1 MGGFPRGVSSKP
13 TGESTSPLW
22 VGDLPKFCTIIERSI
37 VSPSWHFLGSFH
49 KGLRSI
55 VSLVTI
61 YFPSFVLAW
70 RAIIGIVYVLKA
82 TRNLFY
88 LTNNWI
94 IMNHL
99 THRVNI
105 YLFQSMNNALMC
117 PEFGLQTSRCTA
129 QCRICSIRV
138 HDRWFLSN

>member
-70 RAIIGIVYVLKA
+70 RVVIGIVYVLKA

-105 YLFQSMNNALMC
+105 YIYFNPWTMHWCVQSLDC
-117 PEFGLQTSRCTA
+117 KHQGA
-129 QCRICSIRV
+129 QRSAEYAA
-138 HDRWFLSN
+138 